1 LTRMKGA
8 IRLFKSKLFIL
19 VNAILYVSVSP
30 AVASAGW
37 YPTTKGES
45 LIVEYCLPTANVGTL
60 YLQAL
65 GSGTK
70 WETVAII
77 KNPRLTKD
85 TYCADDFKNGF
96 AQGLYHFKYKWKVN
110 ISGGWALQLKSSTL
124 NKTYYGWPD
133 GITTNGK

>member
-1 LTRMKGA
+1 M
-8 IRLFKSKLFIL
+8 
-19 VNAILYVSVSP
+19 
-30 AVASAGW
+30 ASAGW
-37 YPTTKGES
+37 YPTAQGES
-45 LIVEYCLPTANVGTL
+45 LTVEYCLPTANVGTL

-70 WETVAII
+70 WKTVAVI
-77 KNPRLTKD
+77 KYPRLRRD
-85 TYCADDFKNGF
+85 SYCANDIKSGF

-110 ISGGWALQLKSSTL
+110 ISGGWALQLKSSGL